1 MNEEQKAG
9 DNISAN
15 ISGGVSGQVAVG
27 KQISQDQTI
36 TSVPQPEVTEDDL
49 AVLRRLLANVKG
61 QVESEAPPEKK
72 EAALQRVVEL
82 EEAVTAKQPDLDT
95 MAYVKKWFIKNLP
108 SLSGAVTGVVIHP
121 IVGKLVGAAG
131 DALADEFRDRFGAD

>member
-72 EAALQRVVEL
+72 
-82 EEAVTAKQPDLDT
+82 
-95 MAYVKKWFIKNLP
+95 
-108 SLSGAVTGVVIHP
+108 
-121 IVGKLVGAAG
+121 KLLYNG
-131 DALADEFRDRFGAD
+131 